1 MALTRPA
8 SVFAA
13 SIALVLLCSC
23 ATKKYVKQEVAT
35 TQAQLSTR
43 IDEEAARRTELA
55 NQVGELSSLN
65 KKNTAR
71 IEQVQGN
78 LDSTTKA
85 MEPKIDEAR
94 NAGATAGKE
103 ADAAMNEAKGTAAA
117 FANRNNF
124 QVLATQDVYFK
135 VNNADL
141 DDEAKAR
148 LGEVAKV
155 LSGNS
160 NLIVE
165 LQGYTDNTGDAA
177 YNVRLSDHRV
187 DNVVRYLVGDLKV
200 DLRHITR
207 LGLGEANPVDDN
219 KTREGRAKNRRVT
232 VTVLGPKS

>member
-1 MALTRPA
+1 MSLTRTTG
-8 SVFAA
+8 VIAA
-13 SIALVLLCSC
+13 SIALVMLCSC

-55 NQVGELSSLN
+55 NQVGELTALN

-78 LDSTTKA
+78 LDSAVKTID
-85 MEPKIDEAR
+85 PKIEDAR
-94 NAGATAGKE
+94 NAGVAAGKS
-103 ADAAMNEAKGTAAA
+103 ADAAMNEAKENAAA

-141 DDEAKAR
+141 DDEAKTR
-148 LGEVAKV
+148 LGEVGKV
-155 LSGNS
+155 LSGNN
-160 NLIVE
+160 NLVVE
-165 LQGYTDNTGDAA
+165 LQGYTDNSGDAA
-177 YNVRLSDHRV
+177 YNLQLSDRRV
-187 DNVVRYLVGDLKV
+187 ENVVRYLVGDLKV
-200 DLRHITR
+200 DLRRIAR
-207 LGLGEANPVDDN
+207 LGLGEANPADDN

-232 VTVLGPKS
+232 VMVLGPK

>member
-1 MALTRPA
+1 MSLTRTA
-8 SVFAA
+8 SFIAA

-43 IDEEAARRTELA
+43 IDEEASRRTELA
-55 NQVGELSSLN
+55 NQVGELTALN

-78 LDSTTKA
+78 LDSTVKT
-85 MEPKIDEAR
+85 MEPKIEEAR
-94 NAGATAGKE
+94 NAGAAAGKD
-103 ADAAMNEAKGTAAA
+103 ADAAMNEAKGNAAA

-135 VNNADL
+135 VNRADL
-141 DDEAKAR
+141 DDEGKGR

-155 LSGNS
+155 LSGNN
-160 NLIVE
+160 NLVVE
-165 LQGYTDNTGDAA
+165 LQGYTDNQGDAA
-177 YNVRLSDHRV
+177 YNLQLSDRRV
-187 DNVVRYLVGDLKV
+187 ENVSRYLVGDLKV
-200 DLRHITR
+200 DLRRIAR
-207 LGLGEANPVDDN
+207 LGLGEANPAEDN

-232 VTVLGPKS
+232 VTVLGPK